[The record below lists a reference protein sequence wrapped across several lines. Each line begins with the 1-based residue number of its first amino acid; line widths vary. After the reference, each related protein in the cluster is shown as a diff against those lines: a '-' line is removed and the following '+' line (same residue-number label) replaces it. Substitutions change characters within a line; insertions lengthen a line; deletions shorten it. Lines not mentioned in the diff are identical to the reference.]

1 MLCSVLT
8 SHRETAGGAPLWHK
22 ALERYR
28 EELKDNNDSNDD
40 IVIES
45 LEDLLNHAKTIESL
59 LPQERTALNSMNRIG
74 PKLKFVD
81 DFIAVIALY
90 VGADAKLT
98 ALVWGSIRLMLT
110 LASSASDTLQD
121 VLDMLEELSLKLPRF
136 KTYEKSLPVDQAL
149 EAALLEVYTEVIC
162 FYARAIHFFRTHPHV
177 LLRRGAWEGFR
188 TDFSRT
194 VRRIKRMSST
204 VENEAD
210 LARMRIDGA
219 KYKEVLD
226 LMEGLKLSKTHND
239 EAIQYHHIPFELNL
253 RFWGREQALQA
264 VKEALDPGEETSS
277 LKKFALHGMGGV
289 GKTQI
294 ALQFANRSRQQYSV
308 ILWVAADTT
317 ISMGQSFRDIAQGL
331 GLVKSDDEIK
341 DAVAAIL
348 KVKNWLT
355 AARKYHFWSR
365 ELRTTSLA
373 SRIVLHQM

>member
-1 MLCSVLT
+1 MLIR
-8 SHRETAGGAPLWHK
+8 HREQTGGAPLWHK
-22 ALERYR
+22 ALARYR
-28 EELKDNNDSNDD
+28 EELEENDDYQDD

-45 LEDLLNHAKTIESL
+45 LDDLLNYAKTIESL
-59 LPQERTALNSMNRIG
+59 IPQERTALNSMNHLG

-81 DFIAVIALY
+81 DFSAVIALY
-90 VGADAKLT
+90 FGADAKLT

-121 VLDMLEELSLKLPRF
+121 VLDMLEELSLRLPRF
-136 KTYEKSLPVDQAL
+136 KIYENTLPVDKAL
-149 EAALLEVYTEVIC
+149 ESALLDVYTEVIC

-177 LLRRGAWEGFR
+177 LMRRGAWEVFR
-188 TDFSRT
+188 TDFGRT

-226 LMEGLKLSKTHND
+226 LMEDLKKSKIHD
-239 EAIQYHHIPFELNL
+239 SEAVRYYHIPFGLNL

-264 VKEALDPGEETSS
+264 VEEALDPKERAGS
-277 LKKFALHGMGGV
+277 LKAFALHGMGGV

-294 ALQFANRSRQQYSV
+294 ALQYANRNRQHYPV
-308 ILWVAADTT
+308 ILWVAAQNT

-331 GLVKSDDEIK
+331 GLVKGEEIE

-355 AARKYHFWSR
+355 EARKFY
-365 ELRTTSLA
+365 L
-373 SRIVLHQM
+373 